1 MLQNATV
8 LIFST
13 EFKTMETDQSST
25 VQQVQEMRQKLQLT
39 ILKAIHE
46 FEDESGCRV
55 ESLDLMTCDLSM
67 GSQRVIYGVECRV
80 VL

>member
-1 MLQNATV
+1 MLHFAT
-8 LIFST
+8 LLMFST
-13 EFKTMETDQSST
+13 EFKPMETDHSST
-25 VQQVQEMRQKLQLT
+25 VQQVLEMRQKLQLT

-55 ESLDLMTCDLSM
+55 ESLDLMACELM
-67 GSQRVIYGVECRV
+67 GQQRVIYGVECRV

>member
-39 ILKAIHE
+39 ILKAVHE

-55 ESLDLMTCDLSM
+55 ESLDLMTCDLLR
-67 GSQRVIYGVECRV
+67 GSQRVVYGVECRV